1 MKIFAVYIL
10 GCIKMILMSLAAYW
24 LTVNGFSVAAK
35 IVVYGAMSVAWKK
48 QMEATIVQ
56 SAKTCLSNF
65 VLDSVIALECSIHN
79 YYIKFCKG
87 QCDIITIKVIE
98 IFIV

>member
-1 MKIFAVYIL
+1 MKIFAVYVL

-65 VLDSVIALECSIHN
+65 VLDSVIALECSIH
-79 YYIKFCKG
+79 
-87 QCDIITIKVIE
+87 IISNFIRDNVISLQ
-98 IFIV
+98 